1 MIFIHWYRKC
11 ALVNRKRQNSGKCKF
26 LFLRPSWTKFPI
38 LSLSDSLEYSL
49 LFFPRKGS
57 FCLRTEKYTLV
68 PSKAHY
74 WKIGIAIFIF
84 KILQLE
90 MKQYYLISIL
100 MVKRIVL
107 FQYLG
112 IGNIFYFF
120 SQE

>member
-38 LSLSDSLEYSL
+38 LSLLDSLQYSL

-90 MKQYYLISIL
+90 RELQIFPKNETILITFTL

-107 FQYLG
+107 FQYL
-112 IGNIFYFF
+112 NLFL
-120 SQE
+120 